1 MDRVE
6 SEVESACGI
15 EGEED
20 LRGLYPPVS
29 PLAQKKC
36 IPALDRHCIRFIS
49 LSPFLCIGTAGA
61 DGKADV
67 SPRGDPPGFVRVLD
81 ENTIAIPDRP
91 GNNRLDTFS
100 NVLQN
105 PNVGI
110 IFMIPGIDETLR
122 VNGLARLTTDP
133 GLLSR
138 MAVDGKSPRSA
149 MLVEVKEAFLH
160 CAKAF
165 RRSKL
170 WGEEYRQPRNVLPSL
185 GKMVLDQVAPGTP
198 EQAVAEADARLE
210 HNYKTGLY

>member
-15 EGEED
+15 EREED

-81 ENTIAIPDRP
+81 ETPSPYRTGPA
-91 GNNRLDTFS
+91 
-100 NVLQN
+100 
-105 PNVGI
+105 
-110 IFMIPGIDETLR
+110 
-122 VNGLARLTTDP
+122 TT
-133 GLLSR
+133 GSIRSR
-138 MAVDGKSPRSA
+138 TSCRTRMSA
-149 MLVEVKEAFLH
+149 
-160 CAKAF
+160 
-165 RRSKL
+165 S
-170 WGEEYRQPRNVLPSL
+170 SS
-185 GKMVLDQVAPGTP
+185 
-198 EQAVAEADARLE
+198 
-210 HNYKTGLY
+210 